1 MCFFW
6 FICLSVASTV
16 GVMLT
21 ERVMIF
27 RGVGLAVLVCF
38 LATVV
43 AGGIIHY
50 YGWQKGWAAAKR
62 AGLTD

>member
-1 MCFFW
+1 
-6 FICLSVASTV
+6 
-16 GVMLT
+16 MLT
-21 ERVMIF
+21 ERVLIF
-27 RGVGLAVLVCF
+27 GGVGLAVLVCF